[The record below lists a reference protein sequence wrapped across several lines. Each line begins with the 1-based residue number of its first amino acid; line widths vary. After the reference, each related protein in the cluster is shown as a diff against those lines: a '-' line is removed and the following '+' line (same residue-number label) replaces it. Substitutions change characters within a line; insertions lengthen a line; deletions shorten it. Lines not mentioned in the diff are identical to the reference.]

1 MPLFQGVGIE
11 GSSVYS
17 FRGGA
22 LLYDK
27 LLKHFFSTLEA
38 RNALLAGKLCS
49 SLRENYVIM
58 IMITVITT
66 GYY

>member
-1 MPLFQGVGIE
+1 MPLFQRVGIE

-17 FRGGA
+17 FQGGA

-27 LLKHFFSTLEA
+27 LLKCFFSTLEA
-38 RNALLAGKLCS
+38 RNALLAGKLHS